1 MCSGVTAYPLWS
13 SSICFRLR
21 SLCSSSY
28 SSAAECARMH
38 EPTAH
43 TPTAHARAR
52 THARACTH
60 ARTHARTDAPTHGR
74 LCMSA
79 CLRVCV
85 RHAMYA
91 CAHLCASEHT
101 RTHARTQTH
110 TRFLLELIDLLVFS
124 CSFFLAIIVDGYSK
138 VIAAIEA
145 NDAENSLVVDLYD
158 VVCGMIKQRHHGW
171 PSPPN
176 ALQHILR
183 GQGLEVDL
191 WNQVPVS
198 HLLV

>member
-1 MCSGVTAYPLWS
+1 MQWGH
-13 SSICFRLR
+13 
-21 SLCSSSY
+21 SLSLMEFIYLLSFTFIVFFFLLKCG
-28 SSAAECARMH
+28 RM
-38 EPTAH
+38 
-43 TPTAHARAR
+43 R
-52 THARACTH
+52 THARTHSTRTRTHTRTSMH
-60 ARTHARTDAPTHGR
+60 ARTHARMHPRMGV
-74 LCMSA
+74 CA
-79 CLRVCV
+79 CLHVC
-85 RHAMYA
+85 A
-91 CAHLCASEHT
+91 CAYAMPCTHVHHVCASEHT
-101 RTHARTQTH
+101 RTRARAQTH
-110 TRFLLELIDLLVFS
+110 ARFLLELIDLLVFS